1 MTFEI
6 VYLGTNIVC
15 TNMTCGVPR
24 KIGCIE
30 QPRFEQYRATDPT
43 PIMTY
48 KDTKISA
55 CFECRLTKSFALG
68 ILSNLGGMLLGLAAA
83 VLVVAAVGVLVVG
96 TGGLGALA
104 LGTVGFLVGESL
116 VAAGVIAGATLAL
129 TAITYGYKQEND
141 CDVVSSMTW
150 DAYHRNIKVGGNYVI
165 VDRSLLECPQGGL
178 ITIIMDDAIA
188 QEAASMLTAANKEI
202 ISKKCESEFWQ
213 GMVSGAT
220 GGLNPVS
227 LTISSGFH
235 FYDWFTAKSHHK
247 EIYKDEKYHDKWLTE
262 HSNELQIGEGV
273 AEGSW
278 KTAKDSKA
286 AYETV
291 EKISQDLAAQ
301 KRGYEQL
308 AQKAAEKN
316 TKAAAKHA
324 SIQKQNVEKISAKHA
339 KEVSNG
345 WKKFGANIAKIG
357 LGVLGG
363 FAAMKIA
370 EAYDEEIDD
379 AEVDMISELQ
389 KAISSDKRKAGGPI
403 TTFSLN

>member
-1 MTFEI
+1 
-6 VYLGTNIVC
+6 
-15 TNMTCGVPR
+15 
-24 KIGCIE
+24 
-30 QPRFEQYRATDPT
+30 
-43 PIMTY
+43 
-48 KDTKISA
+48 
-55 CFECRLTKSFALG
+55 
-68 ILSNLGGMLLGLAAA
+68 
-83 VLVVAAVGVLVVG
+83 
-96 TGGLGALA
+96 
-104 LGTVGFLVGESL
+104 
-116 VAAGVIAGATLAL
+116 
-129 TAITYGYKQEND
+129 
-141 CDVVSSMTW
+141 MTW

-235 FYDWFTAKSHHK
+235 FYDWFTAKSHHNEMYNSK
-247 EIYKDEKYHDKWLTE
+247 EYHDKWLTE
-262 HSNELQIGEGV
+262 HSNELQIGGDII
-273 AEGSW
+273 EGSW
-278 KTAKDSKA
+278 ETAKDTKA
-286 AYETV
+286 TYETV
-291 EKISQDLAAQ
+291 KKVSQDLAAQ
-301 KRGYEQL
+301 ERGYKRL

-370 EAYDEEIDD
+370 EAYDQEIDV
-379 AEVDMISELQ
+379 AERDMITKLQ
-389 KAISSDKRKAGGPI
+389 ETINNDRNKAGGPI
-403 TTFSLN
+403 TAYSLNE

>member
-1 MTFEI
+1 
-6 VYLGTNIVC
+6 
-15 TNMTCGVPR
+15 
-24 KIGCIE
+24 
-30 QPRFEQYRATDPT
+30 
-43 PIMTY
+43 
-48 KDTKISA
+48 
-55 CFECRLTKSFALG
+55 
-68 ILSNLGGMLLGLAAA
+68 
-83 VLVVAAVGVLVVG
+83 
-96 TGGLGALA
+96 
-104 LGTVGFLVGESL
+104 
-116 VAAGVIAGATLAL
+116 
-129 TAITYGYKQEND
+129 
-141 CDVVSSMTW
+141 
-150 DAYHRNIKVGGNYVI
+150 
-165 VDRSLLECPQGGL
+165 
-178 ITIIMDDAIA
+178 
-188 QEAASMLTAANKEI
+188 
-202 ISKKCESEFWQ
+202 
-213 GMVSGAT
+213 MVSGAT

-379 AEVDMISELQ
+379 AEVDMITELQ

>member
-116 VAAGVIAGATLAL
+116 AAAGVIAGATLAL

-291 EKISQDLAAQ
+291 E
-301 KRGYEQL
+301 

-379 AEVDMISELQ
+379 AEVDMITELQ
-389 KAISSDKRKAGGPI
+389 KAISSDKRKGGGPI

>member
-1 MTFEI
+1 M
-6 VYLGTNIVC
+6 
-15 TNMTCGVPR
+15 
-24 KIGCIE
+24 
-30 QPRFEQYRATDPT
+30 
-43 PIMTY
+43 
-48 KDTKISA
+48 
-55 CFECRLTKSFALG
+55 G

-83 VLVVAAVGVLVVG
+83 VLVVAAVGILVVG

-116 VAAGVIAGATLAL
+116 AAAGVIAGATLAL

-141 CDVVSSMTW
+141 CDVVSCMTW

-220 GGLNPVS
+220 GGQNPVS

-247 EIYKDEKYHDKWLTE
+247 EMYKDEKYHDKWFTE

-291 EKISQDLAAQ
+291 EKVSQDLAAQ
-301 KRGYEQL
+301 KRGYERL

-370 EAYDEEIDD
+370 EAYDEEI
-379 AEVDMISELQ
+379 EFKEQKMIQNLSMEI
-389 KAISSDKRKAGGPI
+389 KKDGNNTTDPI
-403 TTFSLN
+403 TAYTLN